1 MEHLFKSALSVREF
15 KYHTDDNYAD
25 RLSRLYSV
33 TIAITFAFIVTTKQF
48 VGSPIHCW
56 CPAQFTDSHREYAD
70 AVCWVSNTYYLPIE
84 KTIPGGPL
92 PESSQIGYYQWVPM
106 LLLSQALLS
115 FLPCQLWRFI
125 CQRSGINIAAIMD
138 AAHVTSDASFL
149 EVSCRLV
156 LMLYNL
162 ICDEIP

>member
-33 TIAITFAFIVTTKQF
+33 AISITFAFIVTTKQF

-56 CPAQFTDSHREYAD
+56 CPAQFTDSHRDYAN

-84 KTIPGGPL
+84 QTIPGTRL

-149 EVSCRLV
+149 EVSVHVIDTL
-156 LMLYNL
+156 
-162 ICDEIP
+162 